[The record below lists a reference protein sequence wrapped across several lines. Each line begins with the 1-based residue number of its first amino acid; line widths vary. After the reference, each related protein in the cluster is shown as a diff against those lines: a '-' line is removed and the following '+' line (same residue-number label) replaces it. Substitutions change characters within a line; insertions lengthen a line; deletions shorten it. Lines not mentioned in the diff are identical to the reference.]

1 MISTAGS
8 ATRHA
13 WIDASAGVAGD
24 MLLGALIDAGADLA
38 VVQEAVDAVVP
49 GSVRLTVA
57 NVMRCG
63 QRATKLTVEV
73 LTKDLPHR
81 RWATIRE
88 SLQAAS
94 LASPVRDRALA
105 TFARLAEAEAE
116 AHGIPAEEV
125 HFHEVGALDSIADVV
140 GVAAALTDL
149 GVTSVSAS
157 AVAVGSGRVRAAHGE
172 LPVPVPAVV
181 RLSAGWRVHAGGAG
195 ELATP
200 TGMALVTALSTVCE
214 DLPALRVVG
223 SGAGAG
229 TKDFPDR
236 PNITR
241 VIMGEV
247 EPSAATAPATESDAE
262 TTSTDSTGTESM
274 STEWTRKESTDRES
288 TDRESMTV
296 LEANVDDL
304 DPRLWPGVIDRLLQA
319 GAADAWLTPILMKK
333 GRPAHLLSVLSRP
346 ELVEVLQQLIL
357 THTSTLGIR
366 CYQVSRIALSRRW
379 YTVDLPS
386 ADPPGAD
393 PPGADLPSADPPGA
407 EVAEAGAAGAGA
419 GVAGAGAAGAGA
431 GVAGAGVAGAE
442 VRVKVGYDSTGIRQ
456 LNPEFADVASVA
468 ATYGLPEREVLA
480 LAQAAARDAGLVLG
494 APPPD

>member
-1 MISTAGS
+1 VISTAGS

-49 GSVRLTVA
+49 DSVRLVA
-57 NVMRCG
+57 SEVTRCG
-63 QRATKLTVEV
+63 QRAVKITVEV
-73 LTKDLPHR
+73 VAEDLPHR

-88 SLQAAS
+88 GLQSALLAA
-94 LASPVRDRALA
+94 PVRDRALA

-116 AHGIPAEEV
+116 AHGIPAEDV

-140 GVAAALTDL
+140 GVAAALADL
-149 GVTSVSAS
+149 EVTSVSAG

-262 TTSTDSTGTESM
+262 TTSTGSTGTESM
-274 STEWTRKESTDRES
+274 STESTDRES
-288 TDRESMTV
+288 TGTESMTV

-346 ELVEVLQQLIL
+346 DLVEVLQQLIL

-386 ADPPGAD
+386 ADPP
-393 PPGADLPSADPPGA
+393 SADPPGA

-419 GVAGAGAAGAGA
+419 GVAG
-431 GVAGAGVAGAE
+431 AGAGVAGAE

>member
-49 GSVRLTVA
+49 DSVRLVA
-57 NVMRCG
+57 SEVTRCG
-63 QRATKLTVEV
+63 QRAVKITVEV
-73 LTKDLPHR
+73 VAEDLPHR

-88 SLQAAS
+88 GLQSALLAA
-94 LASPVRDRALA
+94 PVRDRALA

-116 AHGIPAEEV
+116 AHGIPAEDV

-140 GVAAALTDL
+140 GVAAALADL
-149 GVTSVSAS
+149 EVTSVSAG

-262 TTSTDSTGTESM
+262 TTSTGSTGTESM
-274 STEWTRKESTDRES
+274 STESTDRES
-288 TDRESMTV
+288 TGTESMTV

-386 ADPPGAD
+386 ADPP
-393 PPGADLPSADPPGA
+393 SADPPGA

-419 GVAGAGAAGAGA
+419 GVAG
-431 GVAGAGVAGAE
+431 AGAGVAGAE

>member
-49 GSVRLTVA
+49 DSVRLVA
-57 NVMRCG
+57 SEVTRCG
-63 QRATKLTVEV
+63 QRAVKITVEV
-73 LTKDLPHR
+73 VAEDLPHR

-88 SLQAAS
+88 GLQSALLAA
-94 LASPVRDRALA
+94 PVRDRALA

-116 AHGIPAEEV
+116 AHGIPAEDV

-140 GVAAALTDL
+140 GVAAALADL
-149 GVTSVSAS
+149 EVTSVSAG

-262 TTSTDSTGTESM
+262 TTSTGSTGTESM
-274 STEWTRKESTDRES
+274 STESTDRES
-288 TDRESMTV
+288 TGTESMTV

-346 ELVEVLQQLIL
+346 DLVEVLQQLIL

-386 ADPPGAD
+386 ADPP
-393 PPGADLPSADPPGA
+393 SADPPGA

-419 GVAGAGAAGAGA
+419 GVAG
-431 GVAGAGVAGAE
+431 AGAGVAGAE

>member
-24 MLLGALIDAGADLA
+24 MLLGALIDAGADLT

-116 AHGIPAEEV
+116 AHGIPAEDV

-140 GVAAALTDL
+140 GVAAALADL
-149 GVTSVSAS
+149 DVTSVSAGT
-157 AVAVGSGRVRAAHGE
+157 VAVGSGRVRAAHGE

-241 VIMGEV
+241 VIMGEIK
-247 EPSAATAPATESDAE
+247 PSAATAPATESDAE

-274 STEWTRKESTDRES
+274 STESTG
-288 TDRESMTV
+288 TESMSV

-346 ELVEVLQQLIL
+346 DLVEVLQQLIL

-379 YTVDLPS
+379 YTVDLPR
-386 ADPPGAD
+386 ADP
-393 PPGADLPSADPPGA
+393 PSADPPEA

-419 GVAGAGAAGAGA
+419 AG
-431 GVAGAGVAGAE
+431 AGAGVAGAE

>member
-274 STEWTRKESTDRES
+274 STESTG
-288 TDRESMTV
+288 TESMSV

-379 YTVDLPS
+379 YTVDLPR
-386 ADPPGAD
+386 ADP
-393 PPGADLPSADPPGA
+393 PSADPPEA

-419 GVAGAGAAGAGA
+419 AGAGAAG
-431 GVAGAGVAGAE
+431 AGAGVAGAE

>member
-24 MLLGALIDAGADLA
+24 MLLGALIDAGADLT

-116 AHGIPAEEV
+116 AHGIPAEDV

-140 GVAAALTDL
+140 GVAAALADL
-149 GVTSVSAS
+149 DVTSVSAGT
-157 AVAVGSGRVRAAHGE
+157 VAVGSGRVRAAHGE

-241 VIMGEV
+241 VIMGEIK
-247 EPSAATAPATESDAE
+247 PSAATAPATESDAE

-274 STEWTRKESTDRES
+274 STESTG
-288 TDRESMTV
+288 TESMSV

-346 ELVEVLQQLIL
+346 DLVEVLQQLIL

-379 YTVDLPS
+379 YTVDLPR
-386 ADPPGAD
+386 ADP
-393 PPGADLPSADPPGA
+393 PSADPPEA

-419 GVAGAGAAGAGA
+419 AGAGAAG
-431 GVAGAGVAGAE
+431 AGAGVAGAE